1 MRVAGAASGSLGALR
16 DRPGTGALTTAP
28 SSPQVRREC
37 QRLEAL
43 GKGLGPTPAGLPVL
57 TEVKTRALPGG
68 CDAEAREQFLL
79 HGTKPETLLAILAN
93 GPNERFSSG
102 LFGNG
107 TYCASL
113 ARGL

>member
-1 MRVAGAASGSLGALR
+1 M
-16 DRPGTGALTTAP
+16 
-28 SSPQVRREC
+28 RREC

-68 CDAEAREQFLL
+68 GDAEAREQFLL

-113 ARGL
+113 ARGP